1 MLELLPVIENGGAA
15 DWAPTSDAGRW
26 IALSGDTS
34 DQDIARVVASIAA
47 YSRKIGIRE
56 TLAETTTAIADT
68 PAFVVGGGLM
78 FRLGDFEAAPGCCCG
93 LEGWREWEAVGR
105 NGQSPWLGHDPMAW
119 IDCTG
124 ERAVFWDDE
133 DGRSVDVGYDEID
146 AQWKYSWDGPRRP
159 FDADHEGA
167 AMLLARLLDELDGAY
182 ERCGIRRA

>member
-133 DGRSVDVGYDEID
+133 DGRSVDVGYDEIAAALVIAGANLTAFVARLRAWS
-146 AQWKYSWDGPRRP
+146 AQHGCDPRL
-159 FDADHEGA
+159 ADHFK
-167 AMLLARLLDELDGAY
+167 RIFY
-182 ERCGIRRA
+182 V